1 MVTLFS
7 KIKYYIVVTKELM
20 QNLKTLLTI
29 NLKIVL
35 VSKNTRNVMDKPI

>member
-7 KIKYYIVVTKELM
+7 KIKYIVVTKELM